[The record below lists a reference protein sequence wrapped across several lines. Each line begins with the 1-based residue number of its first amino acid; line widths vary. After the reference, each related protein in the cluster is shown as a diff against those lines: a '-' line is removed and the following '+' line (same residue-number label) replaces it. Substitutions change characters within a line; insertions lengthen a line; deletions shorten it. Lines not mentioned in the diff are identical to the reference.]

1 MPDKTQTG
9 SCLCGKVHYN
19 FLQAKVISNHHCHC
33 SDCQKST
40 GSGKATIVMVPD
52 AALDVEG
59 NLKFFTVTGTAD
71 SHISR
76 GFCSDCGSPVISFVE
91 ESSGIK
97 FIKAGT
103 LDDSSW
109 ASVASNF
116 WGSSAA
122 NGSPADEEIHTFTQN
137 PDLG

>member
-1 MPDKTQTG
+1 
-9 SCLCGKVHYN
+9 
-19 FLQAKVISNHHCHC
+19 
-33 SDCQKST
+33 
-40 GSGKATIVMVPD
+40 MVPD
-52 AALDVEG
+52 EALNVEG
-59 NLKFFTVTGTAD
+59 NLKFFTVTGTAG

-76 GFCSDCGSPVISFVE
+76 GFCSDCGSPVISFME
-91 ESSGIK
+91 ENSGIK

-109 ASVASNF
+109 VSVASNF

-122 NGSPADEEIHTFTQN
+122 EWSPADEEIHTFTHN